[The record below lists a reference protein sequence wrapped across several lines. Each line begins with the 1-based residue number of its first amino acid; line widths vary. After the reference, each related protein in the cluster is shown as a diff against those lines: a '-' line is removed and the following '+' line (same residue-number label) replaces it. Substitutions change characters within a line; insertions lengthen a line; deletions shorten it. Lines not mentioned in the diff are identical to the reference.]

1 MGALLKALTRCNDII
16 TRIVKALI
24 VAMAVLMVAAIL
36 WQVCM
41 RYVFNRPPSW
51 TEELALLL
59 FSWSMLLMLAVG
71 VRESFHVRM
80 DLLIERMPAAGGRRL
95 QTLIDL
101 APADIGA
108 YLAPSGLHSAPAQY
122 APTSAANGKPPS

>member
-1 MGALLKALTRCNDII
+1 
-16 TRIVKALI
+16 
-24 VAMAVLMVAAIL
+24 
-36 WQVCM
+36 M

-51 TEELALLL
+51 TEGLAVLL

-80 DLLIERMPAAGGRRL
+80 DLLIERLPAAGGRRL

-101 APADIGA
+101 ATAAFGA
-108 YLAPSGLHSAPAQY
+108 YLAASGIDY
-122 APTSAANGKPPS
+122 ALEMYGTTSAAIGYPIALLYSAAPTCGVLVFLY